1 MRPYQKPVK
10 SASEQLSDLFSKPS
24 AFLIEAYPYQA
35 LMRLPFSQRIEV
47 MRRQLTAQ
55 RPSARKNPAKAADA
69 GGYQSQ
75 VKARINAAAG
85 DRILNELNPLNLGVE
100 LLEEA
105 LEEVVESGAIDA
117 AQADDFELSSSDL
130 LAAMAVSEIGAAGE
144 IMAHVLDDAI
154 YSGEAHFN
162 SW

>member
-35 LMRLPFSQRIEV
+35 LIRLPFSQRIEV

-55 RPSARKNPAKAADA
+55 RPSARKHPAKAADA

-105 LEEVVESGAIDA
+105 LQEVVESDAIDA
-117 AQADDFELSSSDL
+117 AQAGDFELSSSDL

>member
-10 SASEQLSDLFSKPS
+10 SASEQLSELFSRPN
-24 AFLIEAYPYQA
+24 AFLIEAYPHQA

-47 MRRQLTAQ
+47 MRRQLTTP
-55 RPSARKNPAKAADA
+55 RPSSRKHPTKLADA
-69 GGYQSQ
+69 GGHQSQ
-75 VKARINAAAG
+75 VKARINAAAS
-85 DRILNELNPLNLGVE
+85 DRLLNELNPLSLGVE

-105 LEEVVESGAIDA
+105 LEEVVESNNA
-117 AQADDFELSSSDL
+117 ALSDDGELIGSDL

-154 YSGEAHFN
+154 YSGESHFN
-162 SW
+162 PW

>member
-1 MRPYQKPVK
+1 MRPFLKPVK
-10 SASEQLSDLFSKPS
+10 SASEQISDLFSKPN

-47 MRRQLTAQ
+47 MRRQLTAP
-55 RPSARKNPAKAADA
+55 RPSSRKHPAKAADA
-69 GGYQSQ
+69 GGLQSQ
-75 VKARINAAAG
+75 VKARINAAAS
-85 DRILNELNPLNLGVE
+85 DRILNELNPLSLGVE

-117 AQADDFELSSSDL
+117 ALADDGELSSSDL

-144 IMAHVLDDAI
+144 MMAHVLDDAI
-154 YSGEAHFN
+154 FSGESRFN
-162 SW
+162 PW